1 MTWKMMSRMLESTDG
16 LIPTQQITRISR
28 DLQNFDEVPLV
39 LSILSKDELTANN
52 IALAKAK
59 KWIAKAFDIF
69 EDEIE
74 GNYNAHN
81 DLGDAL
87 YYLDSSAE
95 TQGNPFSIA
104 NVKRLLEMDYGS
116 ITSNNYDTFHFAI
129 RDMSALERRWFI
141 RYLLRTPRN
150 GINKGTVVKIMA
162 NYYNKKVS
170 EVKKH
175 LNLNNIERTAT
186 YYEMGENPPTVLSH
200 GTFVAPMLAKDVPM
214 NKWPEN
220 KIVDYK
226 YDGNRY
232 QIHKEGDSVIIFN
245 RKGKVVTPQ
254 FQDVVES
261 VRAYQVDCILD
272 GEIYPIK
279 DNGSPAEHKLMG
291 TRVHSKDH
299 AEARE
304 KVKVKWVIFDCLK
317 IGNETIM
324 DLSYSD
330 RLDKFSQLPDQAHR
344 MKKDGDVLAFY
355 NQAINDGFEGII
367 VKDASMAYEA
377 GKRSIGWAKY
387 KPPRIELD
395 VAILNAKYGE
405 GAKSNV
411 FATFGIGVRNEGE
424 WISIG
429 SVGTGFSDED
439 LLRLT
444 RELRTII
451 SNVDNGTY
459 SFLPRT
465 VLEVSA
471 DLVTRDSNN
480 NIGLRFPRCNRI
492 RDDKFASDC
501 NTLEDVEALE

>member
-1 MTWKMMSRMLESTDG
+1 MLESTDG
-16 LIPTQQITRISR
+16 LMPTQQITRISR

-162 NYYNKKVS
+162 KYYDKKVS

-175 LNLNNIERTAT
+175 LNLNSIERTAT
-186 YYEMGENPPTVLSH
+186 YYEMGENPPTLLSH

-214 NKWPEN
+214 NKWPKN

-226 YDGNRY
+226 YDGNR
-232 QIHKEGDSVIIFN
+232 
-245 RKGKVVTPQ
+245 
-254 FQDVVES
+254 
-261 VRAYQVDCILD
+261 
-272 GEIYPIK
+272 
-279 DNGSPAEHKLMG
+279 
-291 TRVHSKDH
+291 
-299 AEARE
+299 
-304 KVKVKWVIFDCLK
+304 
-317 IGNETIM
+317 
-324 DLSYSD
+324 
-330 RLDKFSQLPDQAHR
+330 
-344 MKKDGDVLAFY
+344 
-355 NQAINDGFEGII
+355 
-367 VKDASMAYEA
+367 
-377 GKRSIGWAKY
+377 
-387 KPPRIELD
+387 
-395 VAILNAKYGE
+395 
-405 GAKSNV
+405 
-411 FATFGIGVRNEGE
+411 
-424 WISIG
+424 
-429 SVGTGFSDED
+429 
-439 LLRLT
+439 
-444 RELRTII
+444 
-451 SNVDNGTY
+451 
-459 SFLPRT
+459 
-465 VLEVSA
+465 
-471 DLVTRDSNN
+471 
-480 NIGLRFPRCNRI
+480 
-492 RDDKFASDC
+492 
-501 NTLEDVEALE
+501 